1 MDDRPIRHGLRRSRT
16 VAAVLPLVVA
26 GAVLV
31 VISGP
36 WGTHNHGAAP
46 TRRTSPAAHRVRK
59 PRSLTGRQ
67 ATTTTT
73 AVQPAPPYAVG
84 VTQVSLSRTD
94 ATGSRPLPVSVRYP
108 AVGSPGDTETSDA
121 PAAPGR
127 FSLVLFAHGWNGSA
141 DFYSAMDREIAAAG
155 FIVAAPSFPHTSS
168 VSGPL
173 NRSDVVNQPA
183 DLAFLIDQ
191 FTATPPALLAGHVA
205 LTKVGVV
212 GHSDGGVTAA
222 GIAFNSCC
230 ADPRVGAAA
239 VLSGAE
245 LFFGG
250 SWFPPG
256 SPPLLAVHGA
266 ADEVNP
272 FGASQRLFDDAPS
285 PKYLVRA
292 PGGHIPPFT
301 TDPIVRPAVSTL
313 VAHFLL
319 AELDDDAQAR
329 QLVPADA
336 NAGGLQLVGSG

>member
-1 MDDRPIRHGLRRSRT
+1 
-16 VAAVLPLVVA
+16 
-26 GAVLV
+26 
-31 VISGP
+31 
-36 WGTHNHGAAP
+36 
-46 TRRTSPAAHRVRK
+46 
-59 PRSLTGRQ
+59 
-67 ATTTTT
+67 
-73 AVQPAPPYAVG
+73 VG
-84 VTQVSLSRTD
+84 VTHVSLSRTD
-94 ATGSRPLPVSVRYP
+94 ATGFRPLPVSVHYP
-108 AVGSPGDTETSDA
+108 VSGFAGGAEKNDP

-141 DFYSAMDREIAAAG
+141 DFYAAMDREIAAAG

-168 VSGPL
+168 VSGAL
-173 NRSDVVNQPA
+173 DRGDVVNQPA

-191 FTATPPALLAGHVA
+191 FTATPPAILADHVGP
-205 LTKVGVV
+205 TKVGVV

-266 ADEVNP
+266 SDEVNP
-272 FGASQRLFDDAPS
+272 FAASQRLFDGAAGS
-285 PKYLVRA
+285 KYLVCA

-313 VAHFLL
+313 VADFLL
-319 AELDDDAQAR
+319 AELDGDAQAR
-329 QLVPADA
+329 GRVPTDA

>member
-1 MDDRPIRHGLRRSRT
+1 
-16 VAAVLPLVVA
+16 
-26 GAVLV
+26 
-31 VISGP
+31 
-36 WGTHNHGAAP
+36 
-46 TRRTSPAAHRVRK
+46 
-59 PRSLTGRQ
+59 
-67 ATTTTT
+67 
-73 AVQPAPPYAVG
+73 
-84 VTQVSLSRTD
+84 
-94 ATGSRPLPVSVRYP
+94 
-108 AVGSPGDTETSDA
+108 
-121 PAAPGR
+121 
-127 FSLVLFAHGWNGSA
+127 VLFAHGWNGSA
-141 DFYSAMDREIAAAG
+141 DFYAAMDREIAAAG

-168 VSGPL
+168 VTGLL
-173 NRSDVVNQPA
+173 NRGDVVNQPA

-191 FTATPPALLAGHVA
+191 FTTTPPALLAGHVA

-245 LFFGG
+245 LFFDG

-266 ADEVNP
+266 ADEVTP
-272 FGASQRLFDDAPS
+272 FGTSQRLFDDAPS

-301 TDPIVRPAVSTL
+301 TDLIVRPAVSTL
-313 VAHFLL
+313 VADFLL
-319 AELDDDAQAR
+319 AELDGDAQAR
-329 QLVPADA
+329 QRVPTDA

>member
-1 MDDRPIRHGLRRSRT
+1 MTAGYDMGFRPRRT
-16 VAAVLPLVVA
+16 LAIVIPLAVA

-31 VISGP
+31 GAFGP
-36 WGTHNHGAAP
+36 RGTHHHGAATP
-46 TRRTSPAAHRVRK
+46 RRTSPVAQRVR
-59 PRSLTGRQ
+59 RSRSPTGRE

-73 AVQPAPPYAVG
+73 AVESGPPYAVG

-94 ATGSRPLPVSVRYP
+94 ATGFRPLPVSVRYP
-108 AVGSPGDTETSDA
+108 AVGSAAGAETGDA

-141 DFYSAMDREIAAAG
+141 DFYASMDREIASAG

-168 VSGPL
+168 VSGPM
-173 NRSDVVNQPA
+173 NRGDVVNQPA

-191 FTATPPALLAGHVA
+191 FTGTPPELLDGHVA
-205 LTKVGVV
+205 PTKVGVV

-222 GIAFNSCC
+222 GIAFNTCC
-230 ADPRVGAAA
+230 VDPRVGAAA

-250 SWFPPG
+250 AWFPPA

-266 ADEVNP
+266 SDEVNP

-285 PKYLVRA
+285 PKFLVRA

-301 TDPIVRPAVSTL
+301 TDPVVRPAVSTL
-313 VAHFLL
+313 VADFLL
-319 AELDDDAQAR
+319 AELDGDAQAR
-329 QLVPADA
+329 QRVPTDAD
-336 NAGGLQLVGSG
+336 AGGLQLVGSG